1 MLNVVVAIPVFTLWF
16 GAIVIDPTPMDWI
29 TVFLTIYSFSVYCK
43 FKTSPKLKEEVMIPL
58 IILLF
63 EEFRVPVLIPTVSA
77 FPVKSL
83 EISSKNLMSEQ
94 GGLEKKLE
102 RLLED
107 KERLTKE
114 LDTVKTDRDKKLED
128 LKR

>member
-1 MLNVVVAIPVFTLWF
+1 
-16 GAIVIDPTPMDWI
+16 
-29 TVFLTIYSFSVYCK
+29 
-43 FKTSPKLKEEVMIPL
+43 
-58 IILLF
+58 
-63 EEFRVPVLIPTVSA
+63 
-77 FPVKSL
+77 
-83 EISSKNLMSEQ
+83 MSEQ

-128 LKR
+128 LKRQFEREKETLKIKNNEL